1 MGKAAFSFRPDCR
14 YLNKQVCLM
23 PFSLRPTHGSVS
35 TGGSPVGC
43 RDGQAGAV
51 LVIVMLAM
59 IGLLGIGL
67 TGVFLTGGNVQI
79 AANANIRNQTLYV
92 AEAGLERAC
101 DVLNGPAQVD
111 FPALLGGTGHA
122 AHPADEIPTALD
134 SKGHPVGRGA
144 IMRDAAGVPLFQVSY
159 PTSVSRTEPIAGDNP
174 NGAPN
179 TFMGSYTVYVRNDTA
194 ECRMGKF
201 VVDGPDVSGN
211 QMVVV
216 RSEGTGFDN
225 KTSVVLEV
233 VMGPKGG
240 GTTSTKGG
248 GGVNQVL
255 CNSGK
260 NACDDNNSVI
270 NNVVVN

>member
-1 MGKAAFSFRPDCR
+1 
-14 YLNKQVCLM
+14 
-23 PFSLRPTHGSVS
+23 
-35 TGGSPVGC
+35 
-43 RDGQAGAV
+43 
-51 LVIVMLAM
+51 VIVMLAM

-79 AANANIRNQTLYV
+79 AANTNLRNQALYV
-92 AEAGLERAC
+92 AEAGLERAR
-101 DVLNGPAQVD
+101 DILNGPAQID
-111 FPALLGGTGHA
+111 FPAMLGGTGHA
-122 AHPADEIPTALD
+122 AHAQDEIPTAID
-134 SKGHPVGRGA
+134 ARGQPIGRGA
-144 IMRDAAGVPLFQVSY
+144 IMRDAAGVPLYQVSY
-159 PTSVSRTEPIAGDNP
+159 PTTVSRTEPIPGNS

-201 VVDGPDVSGN
+201 VVDGPVANGN

-225 KTSVVLEV
+225 RTLVVLEV

-240 GTTSTKGG
+240 PGTGQTGA
-248 GGVNQVL
+248 GGVSQVM

-270 NNVVVN
+270 NNIVVN

>member
-1 MGKAAFSFRPDCR
+1 
-14 YLNKQVCLM
+14 
-23 PFSLRPTHGSVS
+23 
-35 TGGSPVGC
+35 
-43 RDGQAGAV
+43 
-51 LVIVMLAM
+51 MLAI

-79 AANANIRNQTLYV
+79 AANTNLRNQALYV
-92 AEAGLERAC
+92 AEAGLERAR
-101 DVLNGPAQVD
+101 DILNGPTQVD
-111 FPALLGGTGHA
+111 FAAMLGGAGA
-122 AHPADEIPTALD
+122 VAHTADEIPTSLD
-134 SKGHPVGRGA
+134 SKGQPIGRGA
-144 IMRDAAGVPLFQVSY
+144 IMRDAAGVPLYRVSY
-159 PTSVSRTEPIAGDNP
+159 PTSVSRTEPIPGDS

-194 ECRMGKF
+194 DCRKLHAASPSSPF
-201 VVDGPDVSGN
+201 VVDTN

-216 RSEGTGFDN
+216 RSEGTAFDN
-225 KTSVVLEV
+225 RTAVVLEI

-240 GTTSTKGG
+240 GTTNQSGA